1 MAIIEM
7 SIFWDEWGVVYG
19 NNTADNWYDAFNGLV
34 MNDDFVC
41 ANATDFFN
49 WNDISRYDFF
59 RAYSDDENTI
69 DSEYEFYQNTSDERI
84 FDFYTFWKYAAEYLT
99 PIPTIVDY
107 VIGMDGDN
115 NLIPYSND
123 GGVNFTNSGITIPS
137 VLPTKSLVQLRSKTN
152 DGENIYFGSSTDGAT
167 SRLYKWSSASN
178 EMTILSTFTGTRS
191 FNSVQYVNPNLFYAV
206 PSQQT
211 TNNLLKSTNGGVT
224 FTASTLSPTFT
235 PNKIVWANQG
245 AGGKVIM
252 GGNGTTQRFLY
263 STNSAHTTWSLCNT
277 HTSIATELNSLYYF
291 DNVGKYIALFKN
303 STNTQDVLISSNGI
317 TWTKPFT
324 STGNTLNLVCGAY
337 DAETNTFMALSDGT
351 STGVIST
358 DGFTTFQ
365 NITQPNKPFVDMT
378 CIQGTNGLTRFIGVV
393 STSAQR
399 YGVYYTDDFGTTWN
413 QVDFSSAFKAI
424 DTLTIQ

>member
-277 HTSIATELNSLYYF
+277 HTSIATELNSL
-291 DNVGKYIALFKN
+291 
-303 STNTQDVLISSNGI
+303 
-317 TWTKPFT
+317 
-324 STGNTLNLVCGAY
+324 
-337 DAETNTFMALSDGT
+337 
-351 STGVIST
+351 
-358 DGFTTFQ
+358 
-365 NITQPNKPFVDMT
+365 
-378 CIQGTNGLTRFIGVV
+378 
-393 STSAQR
+393 
-399 YGVYYTDDFGTTWN
+399 
-413 QVDFSSAFKAI
+413 
-424 DTLTIQ
+424 